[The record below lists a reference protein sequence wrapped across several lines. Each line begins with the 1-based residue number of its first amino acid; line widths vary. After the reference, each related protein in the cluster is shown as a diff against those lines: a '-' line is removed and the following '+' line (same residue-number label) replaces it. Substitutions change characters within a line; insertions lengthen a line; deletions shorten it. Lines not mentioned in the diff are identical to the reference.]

1 MLSIGIVCLLATP
14 QFIRHHDLYVGVD
27 RGALILAQAQIKMD
41 CAIGD
46 FDSISKDEMEI
57 IQAYASRVIKLHP
70 IKNESDLEAALKI
83 YYNQAEHIIIYG
95 ALGGRLDHQYV
106 NVQLMKQYPQV
117 ELVDDYNHCMII
129 TQSQTIQA
137 DHFKY
142 FSIFAL
148 EESVVSI
155 TQAKYELSNVV
166 LMENDLYTLS
176 NEFITKEAHIE
187 LTKGRLLLIKS
198 KDK

>member
-1 MLSIGIVCLLATP
+1 MLSIGIVCSLATP

-27 RGALILAQAQIKMD
+27 RGALILAQAHIKMD

-57 IQAYASRVIKLHP
+57 IQAYANQVVKLHP

-83 YYNQAEHIIIYG
+83 YHNQAEHIIVYG

-106 NVQLMKQYPQV
+106 NVQLMKRYPQV
-117 ELVDDYNHCMII
+117 ELVDDDNHCMII
-129 TQSQTIQA
+129 TQSQIIQA

-148 EESVVSI
+148 EDSVVSI
-155 TQAKYELSNVV
+155 TKAKYELSDVA
-166 LMENDLYTLS
+166 LTESDLYTLS
-176 NEFITKEAHIE
+176 NEFITNEAHIE